1 MQGSLLYLLHSVFRK
16 ALDKIP
22 NSSASGEA
30 AGISIFALLVVF
42 DVY

>member
-1 MQGSLLYLLHSVFRK
+1 MQGSLFYMRHPAFRK